1 MSNRNVGNVKQ
12 GHSKPEKGDEGNL
25 LVFRGVGSVERVSTN
40 VILVK
45 TTPEERITRVD
56 EKGNKRQII
65 LTSEKEVHLKEP
77 LPGNTKGRYSVK
89 RDSKVQGSSRG
100 TSPIPETES
109 DTDGSGSPTVSH
121 PPEAVAQCE
130 ETTKDQDAGIE
141 IGKLTEALTGLA
153 ANQEDTTSLT
163 TNLKDFLPKI
173 LKLDIENKRL
183 KDYTKH
189 LEEELSKTQAALH
202 RLEDAQRHVN
212 GVSETSKKRGT
223 MDELD
228 AKRQNEE
235 YSKMRR
241 QLKKALDAN
250 QAWSNYSSNQL
261 KVHLKQ
267 LQTKDEKLRQ
277 VEEKM
282 KTTKSEAAASEK
294 VLKANV
300 LEMENQ
306 LKDRKERV
314 RELDLENKT
323 LQEKNKQLDEEQK
336 KVRKL
341 ARELVKNN
349 DDFKT
354 EIQGLK
360 EELARLKSAQSQKAD
375 HISTDINSNMSTTS
389 SELRDS
395 SSGLSNS
402 LRNVE
407 SAMGNEQLLHIVE
420 TVNVNTEN
428 RFTGKETLQ
437 IDGKQPSPDAASPIP
452 SESSEVIY
460 FLKEQLEMYRNDFTR
475 ERQDRER
482 AFGELEKLRKE
493 LENAKLMLHQQG
505 EVKEKRKTKK
515 VLPRFTSKPLKDLRK
530 SHSEGSSAGQFRYL
544 DPEEVTEIRE
554 RRTTGERR
562 QNTYED
568 DDEARNHVYHEIDE

>member
-12 GHSKPEKGDEGNL
+12 GHSKPEKGDEANL

-65 LTSEKEVHLKEP
+65 LTSEREVHLKEP

-130 ETTKDQDAGIE
+130 
-141 IGKLTEALTGLA
+141 
-153 ANQEDTTSLT
+153 
-163 TNLKDFLPKI
+163 
-173 LKLDIENKRL
+173 
-183 KDYTKH
+183 DYTKH

-300 LEMENQ
+300 VEMENQ
-306 LKDRKERV
+306 LKDRK
-314 RELDLENKT
+314 
-323 LQEKNKQLDEEQK
+323 LDEEQK

-407 SAMGNEQLLHIVE
+407 SAMGNEQLLHIE

-515 VLPRFTSKPLKDLRK
+515 VLSRFTSKPLRDLRK

-554 RRTTGERR
+554 RRTTEERR